1 MQHYTKT
8 IEYTGVTFEDVA
20 EFGKHEGNTFTFL
33 DVVFNKETEDTFL
46 FKRAGRAISWAIF
59 KRGMLLLVGSDDT
72 LTVIGVNEVESYGY
86 VPVDYEQFKTRKR
99 NG

>member
-20 EFGKHEGNTFTFL
+20 EFGKHEGNTFTFM

-46 FKRAGRAISWAIF
+46 FKRVGRAISWAIF
-59 KRGMLLLVGSDDT
+59 KRGMLLLIGSDDT

-86 VPVDYEQFKTRKR
+86 VPVDYEQFKTKK